1 MPAWRRGRG
10 PIPGTNH
17 GVHARDG
24 GRKVL
29 RDNGVGI
36 GGGAATLTG
45 SGRFQS
51 ISSENCN
58 RSTASHC
65 RTGGTTSQRESCSVV
80 MSGAFPS
87 ELNVQFSPTNLG
99 SAQRSAGSHQ
109 ASWPACV
116 GRWLCPHYRAGRLIG
131 LSSRVNSLGE
141 LGRPTAGAVPQRVPR
156 TPDEPIRSH
165 CPREP
170 ANCPE
175 SDAMRT
181 RRASYS
187 AGGSWRGPSAPRN
200 SRGPSRSINSGGR
213 PRAACPKDRSS
224 AGARPNGERSAW
236 ASGRPE
242 RPSSP

>member
-1 MPAWRRGRG
+1 M
-10 PIPGTNH
+10 
-17 GVHARDG
+17 
-24 GRKVL
+24 L

-51 ISSENCN
+51 ISSENYN

-87 ELNVQFSPTNLG
+87 ERNVQFSPTNLG

-200 SRGPSRSINSGGR
+200 SRGPSRSISSGGR
-213 PRAACPKDRSS
+213 PRAACSKDRSS
-224 AGARPNGERSAW
+224 AGARQDGERSAW
-236 ASGRPE
+236 ASLRPE
-242 RPSSP
+242 RPERP